1 MHYVENGLINSLFGL
16 LCWEAIFA
24 AIPGA
29 FFHPFHSAPADLH
42 SADFRQRRAAL
53 FEACL
58 GRLEDGSYRDA
69 IRCRYRD
76 KFGLQSPFVYWE
88 LLWRGTAR
96 TGARLPAGGPP
107 ARLVRTPAGG
117 YPGNAPAC
125 RT

>member
-1 MHYVENGLINSLFGL
+1 CSVEWAVREHLEEPDCAVHYVENGLINSLFGL

-58 GRLEDGSYRDA
+58 G
-69 IRCRYRD
+69 
-76 KFGLQSPFVYWE
+76 
-88 LLWRGTAR
+88 
-96 TGARLPAGGPP
+96 
-107 ARLVRTPAGG
+107 
-117 YPGNAPAC
+117 
-125 RT
+125 